1 VTVERVVVG
10 VDFSESSRACASWVA
25 THIAR
30 GAELVLVHVLHVS
43 EPPALLRPLY
53 DPPDRLVETARA
65 GAEHQLREMSRAVA
79 TGLVWTEVREG
90 RPEEELA
97 RVAAEYGAR
106 LVAVGAHGH
115 REGGIR
121 HALGTTAD
129 RVLRRSVVPV
139 LVAKGAMGDAPR
151 TLLVAI
157 DDSAET
163 GAVLRWTRSLA
174 ERFGASVTAL
184 HAVSPARVLPPDFQ
198 AMGGTSQSAA
208 VYEASEA
215 ALRSAAERWIGNQLE
230 ESGLGD
236 RASVVVTIGSPSVCV
251 LEEASARGADLII
264 MGSGRPGLVRRT
276 VLGSVAESV
285 IRDADRPVLVV
296 PPEPSEEGASS

>member
-1 VTVERVVVG
+1 MTVERVVVG
-10 VDFSESSRACASWVA
+10 VDFSESSLACARWVA
-25 THIAR
+25 AHIAR

-97 RVAAEYGAR
+97 RVATEYGAR

-115 REGGIR
+115 HEGGLR
-121 HALGTTAD
+121 QALGTTAD

-139 LVAKGAMGDAPR
+139 LVAKGAMSDAPR
-151 TLLVAI
+151 KLLVAI

-163 GAVLRWTRSLA
+163 GAVLRWTRWLA
-174 ERFGASVTAL
+174 ERFGASVTAM
-184 HAVSPARVLPPDFQ
+184 HVVNPGRILPPDFL
-198 AMGGTSQSAA
+198 AMGGTGQSAA

-215 ALRSAAERWIGNQLE
+215 AVRSATERWIGTLLE
-230 ESGLGD
+230 EAGLGD
-236 RASVVVTIGSPSVCV
+236 GASVAVVIGAPSDRV
-251 LEEASARGADLII
+251 LEEASARGADLIV

-296 PPEPSEEGASS
+296 PPDPSGEGESS